1 MEIVTCFD
9 HGFVMPTGVM
19 IYSLCKNNT
28 DTKINFHLLVD
39 KTVTEEDKNDLR
51 QTVSDF
57 MGECLFYSV
66 DNCLFDDLPSSESRY
81 DFTSAIYYRLLVAEI
96 LPKAIDKVLYL
107 DGDLIVRQSLLPLW
121 ETDISEFAVAAVY
134 ERPYQMTD
142 SVFFDF
148 DRLGYSPQ
156 LGYFN
161 SGVMLINLDF
171 WRRNQ
176 ITKKLFGLLND
187 YPEKLVLGDQD
198 CLNIVLKENK
208 LELPPKYNLISSFL
222 HAESFDKTQ
231 SEEEVRIGIENPVI
245 AHFTTDKP
253 WYKYVRDSHP
263 YGSTFIKYQDETIWK
278 GQRVDRR
285 PIKRKLR
292 NAVADIMRSLKLKPK
307 LEPIYINI
315 KPLD

>member
-19 IYSLCKNNT
+19 MYSLCKNNT

-39 KTVTEEDKNDLR
+39 KTVTEEDKNNLR

-57 MGECLFYSV
+57 KGECHFYSV
-66 DNCLFDDLPSSESRY
+66 DNCLFEGLPSGESRY

-96 LPKAIDKVLYL
+96 LPKTIDKVLYL

-121 ETDISEFAVAAVY
+121 ETDISEFAVAAGY
-134 ERPYQMTD
+134 ERPYQMSSSD
-142 SVFFDF
+142 YF

-161 SGVMLINLDF
+161 SGVILINLDF

-176 ITKKLFGLLND
+176 ISRKIFGLLND
-187 YPEKLVLGDQD
+187 CPEKLVLGDQD

-222 HAESFDKTQ
+222 YAESFDKAQ
-231 SEEEVRIGIENPVI
+231 SEEEVRTGIENPVI
-245 AHFTTDKP
+245 VHFTTDKP
-253 WYKYVRDSHP
+253 WYKYVRDPHP
-263 YGSTFIKYQDETIWK
+263 YGSTFIKYQDETRWK

-285 PIKRKLR
+285 PIKRKLI

-307 LEPIYINI
+307 LEPLYINI

>member
-19 IYSLCKNNT
+19 MYSLCKNNT

-39 KTVTEEDKNDLR
+39 KTVTEEDKNNLR

-57 MGECLFYSV
+57 KGECHFYSV
-66 DNCLFDDLPSSESRY
+66 DNCLFEGLPSGESRY
-81 DFTSAIYYRLLVAEI
+81 NFTSAIYYRLLVAEI
-96 LPKAIDKVLYL
+96 LPKTIDKVLYL

-121 ETDISEFAVAAVY
+121 ETDISGFAVAAVY
-134 ERPYQMTD
+134 ERPYQMSSSD
-142 SVFFDF
+142 YF

-176 ITKKLFGLLND
+176 ISREIFGFLND
-187 YPEKLVLGDQD
+187 CSKKLVLGDQD
-198 CLNIVLKENK
+198 CLNFVLKENK
-208 LELPPKYNLISSFL
+208 LELPPKYNLQSNFL
-222 HAESFDKTQ
+222 FVENFDKAQ
-231 SEEEVRIGIENPVI
+231 SEKVVMSAIENPVI
-245 AHFTTDKP
+245 VHFIGEKP
-253 WYKYVRDSHP
+253 WYKYVRDPHP
-263 YGSTFIKYQDETIWK
+263 YRSTFFKYQEETRWG

-285 PIKRKLR
+285 PVKRKLI
-292 NAVADIMRSLKLKPK
+292 NAVADTMRFMKLKPA
-307 LEPIYINI
+307 LAPLYINI
-315 KPLD
+315 KPID